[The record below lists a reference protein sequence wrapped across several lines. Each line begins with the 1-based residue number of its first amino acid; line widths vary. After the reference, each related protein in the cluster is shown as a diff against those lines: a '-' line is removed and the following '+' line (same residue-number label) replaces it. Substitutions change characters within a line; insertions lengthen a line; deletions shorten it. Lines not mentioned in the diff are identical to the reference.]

1 MASKRPDGRV
11 EPGQRI
17 SSAFSARAWNRAQDA
32 ADVVLGAKTGA
43 TAGESVVVDR
53 AANIAL
59 VRNSSGVPVP
69 VGGVLSL
76 FGSIAINPSGGT
88 LGGTAAAD
96 SRAREFLQRPVLVG
110 TKCTATNV
118 VQVAIALE
126 PVANGAIG
134 RFAVGG
140 MFPCKVKR
148 VNSAHRYARGRVD
161 DVTQLITTGC
171 GPVKLL
177 WVEGTDGEDK
187 WAVGCL

>member
-1 MASKRPDGRV
+1 MDPIKKVRPGERLQI
-11 EPGQRI
+11 P
-17 SSAFSARAWNRAQDA
+17 ARAWNRVLDTLGPNLGYA
-32 ADVVLGAKTGA
+32 AG
-43 TAGESVVVDR
+43 VDEPIEK
-53 AANIAL
+53 AANIAM
-59 VRNSSGVPVP
+59 VRNSSGLPVP
-69 VGGVLSL
+69 AGGVLAL
-76 FGSIAINPSGGT
+76 FGTIANNPSGGT

-110 TKCTATNV
+110 TKCTATDV

-126 PVANGAIG
+126 PVADGAIG

-148 VNSAHRYARGRVD
+148 INSAHRYARGRVD

-177 WVEGTDGEDK
+177 WVESTDGEDK